1 MLFTLDELVREAIKD
16 ESLLGEEC
24 FTHRAAKV
32 KKKSPG
38 RGGVNSGCKSKGHR
52 QGCQNECGKEWRTKQ
67 FTQGLAGSNDFGL
80 KPLI

>member
-16 ESLLGEEC
+16 ESLLGEV
-24 FTHRAAKV
+24 FYSQGSKSK

-52 QGCQNECGKEWRTKQ
+52 QGRQNECGKEWRTKQ
-67 FTQGLAGSNDFGL
+67 FTQGLAGCNDFGL